1 MAQTR
6 SFRFRS
12 PLVGLGAFMVQY
24 FLISVLSLLF
34 TLGVMIPVARKI
46 GANFAYVQAK
56 LTSALTAQP
65 YR

>member
-6 SFRFRS
+6 GFRFLA

-24 FLISVLSLLF
+24 LLISVLSLLF
-34 TLGVMIPVARKI
+34 ALGVMIPVARKI